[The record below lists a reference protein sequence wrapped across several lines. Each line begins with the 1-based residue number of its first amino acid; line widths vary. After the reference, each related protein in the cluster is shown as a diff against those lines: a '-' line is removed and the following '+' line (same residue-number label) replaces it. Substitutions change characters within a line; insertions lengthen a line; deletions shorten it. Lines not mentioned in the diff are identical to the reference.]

1 MIALF
6 KGHGLP
12 VFLGI
17 ILALGA
23 PVIARADGLEASL
36 LAPVAPLSDDDFYRI
51 NASARGLA
59 GEAPPT
65 DRSAPNWA
73 NAPEWKQYEDW
84 MGDRWSY
91 IERVRMNAI
100 RAWSV
105 ANLADLRSKSSV
117 VFYPFSG
124 PDFLYA
130 NAFFPDAKYTLMA
143 GLEPVG
149 SMPDLSAL
157 QQSGQL
163 GAYLADVKTSLF
175 TIMAASFFKTKD
187 LKTDLNNQLV
197 DGLMPDLAVFLAREG
212 YDIGSLQYV
221 SLDSDGVVHAHEK
234 SGATGVQ
241 ITYFKGDRDDMHVLF
256 YFQADLG
263 NDGLHSNPGFTRLM
277 HRLAP
282 GITYLK
288 AASYLLYDDYFSA
301 IRDAILAESAGV
313 VEDDSGIPLHFFM
326 PSEWDVSV
334 YGNYTGPITIFKA
347 KYQPDLAQ
355 YYTANPHSPLSFG
368 TGYKYIPADSSLLV
382 AKKK

>member
-1 MIALF
+1 MTALC
-6 KGHGLP
+6 KGPGLFT
-12 VFLGI
+12 FLAI
-17 ILALGA
+17 TLALSA
-23 PVIARADGLEASL
+23 PVVARADGLDTSL
-36 LAPVAPLSDDDFYRI
+36 LAAMTPLSDDDSFRI

-59 GEAPPT
+59 GEAPPS
-65 DRSAPNWA
+65 DHAAPNWV

-84 MGDRWSY
+84 MGGRWDY
-91 IERVRMNAI
+91 LQRVRLNAI
-100 RAWSV
+100 RAWSA
-105 ANLADLRSKSSV
+105 ANLADLKSKSSV

-130 NAFFPDAKYTLMA
+130 NAFFPDAKYTVMA

-187 LKTDLNNQLV
+187 MKNDLNNQLV

-221 SLDSDGVVHAHEK
+221 TLSGSGVIHAHEK

-241 ITYFKGDRDDMHVLF
+241 ITYFKGDRDDAHVLL

-263 NDGLHSNPGFTRLM
+263 DDGLHSNPGYTQLM
-277 HRLAP
+277 HRLSP

-288 AASYLLYDDYFSA
+288 AASYLLYDDYFSS

-313 VEDDSGIPLHFFM
+313 VEDDSGIPLHFFK
-326 PSEWDVSV
+326 PSEWNVSV
-334 YGNYTGPITIFKA
+334 YGNYTGPIAIFKD
-347 KYQPDLAQ
+347 KYQPDLTQFYA
-355 YYTANPHSPLSFG
+355 TNPHPPLTFG
-368 TGYKYIPADSSLLV
+368 SGYKFVAANSSLLV
-382 AKKK
+382 ARKK